1 MIEVINQWWWAVALS
16 AAASIS
22 ILNAVSKY
30 WGTHSPGLRK
40 AMAFV
45 VEILSIL
52 VSKGAQVGQ
61 GPLRAFKLPGQLVPP
76 AAKGQADDR

>member
-1 MIEVINQWWWAVALS
+1 MIEFINSYWWIVALS
-16 AAASIS
+16 AAACIS

-30 WGTHSPGLRK
+30 WGTHRPGLRK
-40 AMAFV
+40 ATAFV
-45 VEILSIL
+45 VEVLSIL

-76 AAKGQADDR
+76 AAKGQSDDR